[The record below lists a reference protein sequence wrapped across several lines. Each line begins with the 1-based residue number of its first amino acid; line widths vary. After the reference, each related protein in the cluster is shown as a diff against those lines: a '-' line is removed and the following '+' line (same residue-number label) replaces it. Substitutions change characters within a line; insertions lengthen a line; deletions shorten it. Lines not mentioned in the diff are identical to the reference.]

1 MVESEHMFELH
12 PLDVSDVELASYS
25 ARLQRY
31 ACQYGMDLDD
41 ECALLCVKYLLYV
54 MQANDSMNLTRID
67 TVDDGLVLHI
77 VDSLIFTSYCDFTS
91 GLFLDMGTGA
101 GFPGIPFH
109 LMTGLDGILLD
120 SVAKKL
126 NIVET
131 ISTELGITGLTCV
144 HDRVESFPTSSA
156 QRFDVVLARAV
167 ASLPVLVE
175 YASPCLLIGGQLVVS
190 KGRPT
195 IEERFHGDAAATI
208 CGFELVVDE
217 ELELP
222 EGYGH
227 RTMLVYE
234 KVREPVIKLPRAVG
248 QAKKHPLG

>member
-1 MVESEHMFELH
+1 MFELH

-25 ARLQRY
+25 ERLQRY
-31 ACQYGMDLDD
+31 ACLYGMDLDD

-54 MQANDSMNLTRID
+54 MQANDYMNLTRID
-67 TVDDGLVLHI
+67 TIDDGLVLHI
-77 VDSLIFTSYCDFTS
+77 VDSLIFANYCDHTS
-91 GLFLDMGTGA
+91 GMFLDMGTGA

-120 SVAKKL
+120 SVSKKL
-126 NIVET
+126 KVVEM
-131 ISTELGITGLTCV
+131 ILSELGISGLTCI
-144 HDRVESFPTSSA
+144 HDRIESFPTSSP
-156 QRFDVVLARAV
+156 QSFDIVLARAV

-175 YASPCLLIGGQLVVS
+175 YASPYLPIGGQLVVS

-195 IEERFHGDAAATI
+195 ADERSHGDAAATI
-208 CGFELVVDE
+208 CGFELAVDE

-234 KVREPVIKLPRAVG
+234 KVQEPAIKLPRAIG
-248 QAKKHPLG
+248 QAKKHSLG

>member
-1 MVESEHMFELH
+1 MFELH

-175 YASPCLLIGGQLVVS
+175 YASPCLPIGGQLVVS

-195 IEERFHGDAAATI
+195 SDERSHGDAAASI
-208 CGFELVVDE
+208 CGFELAVNE

-234 KVREPVIKLPRAVG
+234 KIREPAIKLPRAIG

>member
-1 MVESEHMFELH
+1 MDDEHSIELC
-12 PLDVSDVELASYS
+12 PLDTTDTELASYS
-25 ARLQRY
+25 SRLQRY
-31 ACQYGMDLDD
+31 AWQYGIDLD
-41 ECALLCVKYLLYV
+41 EVHAILCIKHLLYV
-54 MQANDSMNLTRID
+54 LQVNDSINLTRIENI
-67 TVDDGLVLHI
+67 DDGLVLHI
-77 VDSLIFTSYCDFTS
+77 LDSLIFIKYSDCTS
-91 GLFLDMGTGA
+91 GTFLDMGTGA

-109 LMTGLDGILLD
+109 IVNGLEGTLLD
-120 SVAKKL
+120 SVSKKVKV
-126 NIVET
+126 VEK
-131 ISTELGITGLTCV
+131 ISSALGLTGLTCV
-144 HDRVESFPTSSA
+144 HERIESFSSSSP
-156 QRFDVVLARAV
+156 QCFDIVLARAV

-175 YASPCLLIGGQLVVS
+175 YASPCLPIGGQLVVS

-195 IEERFHGDAAATI
+195 IEERSHGDAAATI

-234 KVREPVIKLPRAVG
+234 KVREPAIKLPRAIG